1 MTLNRIIFY
10 AKLLLVLITLFL
22 AGFVLFY
29 LKGPE
34 GYSREILEIIKL
46 YFLGWP
52 TLLFALVLV
61 CVNTLMLITK
71 RPARLFLFWNVVIF
85 IIYSMSFN
93 VAAFPN
99 LNRLSEY
106 DEGPMLVRKH
116 DTSIREAVHKTIDS
130 YKNKMNDYFKIHQVL
145 SSKRLIVPKSDPL
158 ADDLYFYFFI
168 QPGSTEKRDY
178 HFRLSEEDFQH
189 MKRHNYEI
197 IRTFRLSGKNY
208 AYFIFS
214 GVEESKDVFVFAHD
228 RFYLF
233 VSRELADDLLK

>member
-1 MTLNRIIFY
+1 MTLNRITFY
-10 AKLLLVLITLFL
+10 AKLLLVLTALFL

-52 TLLFALVLV
+52 TLLFALFLV

-71 RPARLFLFWNVVIF
+71 RPARLFLFWNVVLF
-85 IIYSMSFN
+85 IIYLMSFN
-93 VAAFPN
+93 MASFP
-99 LNRLSEY
+99 LLSRVSEY
-106 DEGPMLVRKH
+106 DEGPLLVRKH
-116 DTSIREAVHKTIDS
+116 DSSIHEAVQNTIDS
-130 YKNKMNDYFKIHQVL
+130 YKYKMNDYLKLHQVL
-145 SSKRLIVPKSDPL
+145 SNKCLIVPKSDPL

-168 QPGSTEKRDY
+168 HPRKIEKKDY
-178 HFRLSEEDFQH
+178 QFLLSEEDYQKLRKF
-189 MKRHNYEI
+189 NTDI
-197 IRTFRLSGKNY
+197 IRAFRLSGKNY
-208 AYFIFS
+208 AYYLLS
-214 GVEESKDVFVFAHD
+214 GLEESKDVFVFAHD